1 MEQYRI
7 EPGRAYPIGATVKDS
22 GVNFAIFS
30 AHAEKIELCVFDEH
44 GQKETL

>member
-1 MEQYRI
+1 MEQFKM
-7 EPGRAYPIGATVKDS
+7 EPGSVYPIGTKVDNS

-44 GQKETL
+44 CRQE